1 MWWPQ
6 VKEVRVLP
14 ATDFGEEDA
23 NNCEKKVDL
32 ELRTVGMGSSRG
44 R

>member
-14 ATDFGEEDA
+14 ATDFSEEVA
-23 NNCEKKVDL
+23 NNCEKKVDF

-44 R
+44 M